1 VGYLVAIVVALVA
14 PLLQGKGR
22 IGRTTTTRLC
32 CQRKDEGV
40 RGREVPVGQ
49 AKAADCGKQ

>member
-14 PLLQGKGR
+14 PLLQGKEGQEGQR
-22 IGRTTTTRLC
+22 QRVSAVSGRT
-32 CQRKDEGV
+32 